1 MSYYGK
7 LPNGQRRDRPLPQ
20 VSRKTVFVVGVVTV
34 GIFVAFG
41 IGRYSGEKTEREI
54 LESQPASY
62 EPFATVGNQTC
73 TDGNCETGIR
83 EKGKSILDRL
93 RRR

>member
-7 LPNGQRRDRPLPQ
+7 LPNRQRRERPLPQ
-20 VSRKTVFVVGVVTV
+20 VSRKTLIILCVVAA
-34 GIFVAFG
+34 GIFTAFG
-41 IGRYSGEKTEREI
+41 IGRFTGEKSEREI
-54 LESQPASY
+54 LESKPATY

-73 TDGNCETGIR
+73 SGDNCETGIR